1 MDDHWVNRFMDLA
14 EHVSAWSKDENCKV
28 GAVLVNPEKRVAGVG
43 YNGLPSEMRD
53 SPLAMT
59 MKGCMIHAEVNAIE
73 NSVATEDCA
82 VFVTKAPC
90 LNCAISLKW
99 SKVSAVYCPP
109 IDSGSSWAVSQ
120 NQAVAL
126 LKSAK
131 IPVYFV
137 RHGEIIST

>member
-1 MDDHWVNRFMDLA
+1 MEAKWVLRFMDLA
-14 EHVSAWSKDENCKV
+14 EHVSAWSKDVNCKV
-28 GAVLVNPEKRVAGVG
+28 GAVLVNADKRVAGVG
-43 YNGLPSEMRD
+43 YNGLPDTMAD
-53 SPLAMT
+53 TTLAMT

-73 NSVATEDCA
+73 NSVETEGCS

-99 SKVSAVYCPP
+99 SGVAAVYCPP

-126 LKSAK
+126 LKKAK

>member
-1 MDDHWVNRFMDLA
+1 MDAKWVNRFMDLA
-14 EHVSAWSKDENCKV
+14 EHVSAWSKDANCKV
-28 GAVLVNPEKRVAGVG
+28 GAVLVNEEKRVAGVG
-43 YNGLPSEMRD
+43 YNGLPNGMTD
-53 SPLAMT
+53 SKLSMT

-73 NSVATEDCA
+73 NSVSTKGCA

-99 SKVSAVYCPP
+99 SGIAAVYCPP
-109 IDSGSSWAVSQ
+109 IESDSSWAVSQ

-126 LKSAK
+126 LKNAK

-137 RHGEIIST
+137 RDGEIILT